1 MFFSKILPFLSFPT
15 SNEMLSALS
24 CFGVK
29 HPMGK
34 SSGELIV
41 AEQPRVR
48 ERAIVSSTA
57 KLFPNEIVEKEVSA
71 FFNLML

>member
-1 MFFSKILPFLSFPT
+1 
-15 SNEMLSALS
+15 MLSALS

-29 HPMGK
+29 QPMGK
-34 SSGELIV
+34 STGELIV

-57 KLFPNEIVEKEVSA
+57 KLFPNEIVEKEVSG